1 MMPRFPRSIPAV
13 VLFLGLVSALSVVEF
28 GAVGFGTAAK
38 PEMMKEMLLPDAVGV
53 KTLQNTP
60 WEALQGD
67 ADPKAEAIV
76 RRYLETLK
84 SQGLNPNEQ
93 GVWIQSGASMLVNH
107 QGTTP
112 LSAASLTKVA
122 TSLAALETWGSGHQ
136 FDTMVYVTGPVQNG
150 VLQGNL
156 VIQGSGDPMF
166 VWEEAIALGNT
177 LNTLGI
183 QQVTGDLIITGNFFM
198 NFDFDPV
205 KSGGFLKQALNSK
218 AWQGDLSEQYAQL
231 KPQPNKPTV
240 IINGNVRA
248 IENLSLTESTA
259 KAIIKHQSLPLM
271 HLIKRL
277 NVYSNNIMAESLSRS
292 LGGPQATAQKAASAA
307 GVPVQEISL
316 VNGSGLG
323 VENRIAPHAVSQ
335 MFSAIARHAE
345 RNGFTVSDLFPIS
358 GTDVGT
364 LIDRS
369 IPKHAVVKTGTLNE
383 VCALSGVLPTRD
395 RGLVWFS
402 VVNYG
407 SQIEGFRKQQDLLL
421 QQLQAHWGTPTDRAF
436 SITPTSK
443 VNTPQSELGAISRN
457 QVL

>member
-1 MMPRFPRSIPAV
+1 MMPCFPRSIPAV
-13 VLFLGLVSALSVVEF
+13 MLFLGLVPALTVVV
-28 GAVGFGTAAK
+28 GGVVGFGEAK
-38 PEMMKEMLLPDAVGV
+38 PEMLKEMLLPDAVGV

-60 WEALQGD
+60 WGAFQGD
-67 ADPKAEAIV
+67 GDSEAEAIV

-84 SQGLNPNEQ
+84 SQGLDTREQ

-112 LSAASLTKVA
+112 LSAASLTKIA
-122 TSLAALETWGSGHQ
+122 TSLAALETWGSAHQ
-136 FDTMVYVTGPVQNG
+136 FDTVVYATGPIQNG

-183 QQVTGDLIITGNFFM
+183 QQVTGDLVITGNFFM

-231 KPQPNKPTV
+231 KTQLSKPTV
-240 IINGNVRA
+240 IVNGNVRA
-248 IENLSLTESTA
+248 IENLDLNGSNA

-271 HLIKRL
+271 HLLKRL

-323 VENRIAPHAVSQ
+323 VENRISPHAASQ
-335 MFSAIARHAE
+335 MFSAIARYAE
-345 RNGFTVSDLFPIS
+345 RNGFTISDLFPIS
-358 GTDVGT
+358 GTDIGT

-369 IPKHAVVKTGTLNE
+369 IPKHAVIKTGTLNE
-383 VCALSGVLPTRD
+383 VCALSGVFPTRD

-402 VVNYG
+402 VVNHG
-407 SQIEGFRKQQDLLL
+407 SQIEGFRKQQDRLL
-421 QQLQAHWGTPTDRAF
+421 QQLQAHWGTPKDRAF
-436 SITPTSK
+436 SITPTPK
-443 VNTPQSELGAISRN
+443 VNTPQSELGAASRN